1 MRSKHGAD
9 YRFAYRSRREAMI
22 VIIELKTV
30 KAIIILCEG
39 ETREFSVKAWQR
51 WMLADVWRSP
61 KIPPPVVEAGV

>member
-51 WMLADVWRSP
+51 WM
-61 KIPPPVVEAGV
+61 